1 MKIVNVTLTILFV
14 LFAYF
19 QINDPDPWLWVA
31 IYGLVAGVS
40 GFAIF
45 QKYSKGVIYLGI
57 AICIIGLGILFPE
70 LINWVKMGTPNI
82 AETMKTERSYIEFV
96 REFFGLGISLI
107 VLVFHFFQ
115 MRKTEKKV
123 N

>member
-1 MKIVNVTLTILFV
+1 MKVVNIILTILFV

-31 IYGLVAGVS
+31 IYGMIAGIS

-57 AICIIGLGILFPE
+57 AICIIGLGVLFPE

-82 AETMKTERSYIEFV
+82 AESMKTEKSYIEFV
-96 REFFGLGISLI
+96 REFFGLVIILAALI
-107 VLVFHFFQ
+107 FHFFQ
-115 MRKTEKKV
+115 MRKLEKG
-123 N
+123 NG